1 MKHRFIV
8 TLCLLLVGLSSY
20 AYRFRAFIPKENP
33 TGTGVIVCPGG
44 SYFWLDK
51 QGEGD
56 EVAQW
61 LCDNG
66 ITAFVVEYS
75 HGGWTSFTFH
85 VYLKK
90 RRFPEGFND
99 LCRALDEVRSH
110 AAEYGVR
117 TDRIGCMGFS
127 AGGHLVMHAAEQL
140 AGTSQAPYF
149 VAPMYPVVS
158 MTHPATHKR
167 SRRGLL
173 GGSPTGEMMDS
184 LSVERHVPAN
194 CPPVF
199 LMNCD
204 DDPVVDPRNAILLDS
219 ALTSQHIPH
228 QYEHYRTGGHG
239 FGVSEKKTTKE
250 AIGWKEQFLK
260 WLQNL
265 VNNQL

>member
-1 MKHRFIV
+1 
-8 TLCLLLVGLSSY
+8 
-20 AYRFRAFIPKENP
+20 
-33 TGTGVIVCPGG
+33 
-44 SYFWLDK
+44 
-51 QGEGD
+51 
-56 EVAQW
+56 
-61 LCDNG
+61 
-66 ITAFVVEYS
+66 
-75 HGGWTSFTFH
+75 
-85 VYLKK
+85 
-90 RRFPEGFND
+90 
-99 LCRALDEVRSH
+99 
-110 AAEYGVR
+110 
-117 TDRIGCMGFS
+117 
-127 AGGHLVMHAAEQL
+127 
-140 AGTSQAPYF
+140 
-149 VAPMYPVVS
+149 
-158 MTHPATHKR
+158 MTHPANHKR

-173 GGSPTGEMMDS
+173 GGCPTGEMMDS
-184 LSVERHVPAN
+184 LSVERHVPVN